1 MQRLYSSSK
10 NIAGDKIIVDDKT
23 QLHHLKD
30 VLRIKVGNEVVVF
43 DEQGN
48 EYSTNV
54 EEILAQKLIL
64 KVKAKQKSIPVG
76 RFKVTVACAIAKKGK
91 FDDIVD
97 KLTQLGVDKIIPL
110 DTERVVV
117 RLNKNKKASRLERW
131 KKIALSAAQQSQRNS
146 LPVISPVKSIEEVLS
161 ESGSYDLKIIPHLT
175 GERKTLKEI
184 FNKGNFK
191 NILVLIGPEGDFT
204 PGEVSLALEADFIP
218 VTLGDSVLRVE
229 TAAIAVAAFIR
240 LYENS

>member
-1 MQRLYSSSK
+1 MQRLYSPSK
-10 NIAGDKIIVDDKT
+10 NITGDKIVVDDKT
-23 QLHHLKD
+23 QVHHLKD
-30 VLRIKVGNEVVVF
+30 VLRIKAGSEVMVF

-48 EYSTNV
+48 EYSVNV
-54 EEILAQKLIL
+54 EEVLVNKLIL
-64 KVKAKQKSIPVG
+64 KIREKHKTIPVD
-76 RFKVTVACAIAKKGK
+76 RPKVAIACAIPKKGK

-110 DTERVVV
+110 ETERVIVI
-117 RLNKNKKASRLERW
+117 LNKNKQASRLERW

-146 LPVISPVKSIEEVLS
+146 LPVIGPVKSIEEVLS
-161 ESGSYDLKIIPHLT
+161 EAGSYDFKIIAYLT
-175 GERKTLKEI
+175 GERKTLNEV

-204 PGEVSLALEADFIP
+204 PEEVSLALEAGFIP

-229 TAAIAVAAFIR
+229 TAAIAVASFIR
-240 LYENS
+240 LI